1 MKKLIISLSS
11 LLVLFGCAQQGA
23 ESVKL
28 SAIPSVQEEDHA
40 LSAIKN
46 FSKIELLEKRYKNV
60 KFLKNENNP
69 NTNQLAR
76 KFDAD
81 GHIYLLNQNQQV
93 TYFNDS
99 TAITTENTPK
109 AKDLEKLAKKF
120 TEEASQLNLEKLT
133 PSRSEKAGNSSFRW
147 EDTTKPKLSTGKS
160 PFVEVTLRP
169 DGLVVG
175 YINAL
180 I

>member
-1 MKKLIISLSS
+1 MSS
-11 LLVLFGCAQQGA
+11 LLILFGCAQQGV
-23 ESVKL
+23 ENIKISE
-28 SAIPSVQEEDHA
+28 IPSVQEEDHA
-40 LSAIKN
+40 ISAIKN
-46 FSKIELLEKRYKNV
+46 FSRIDLLGKRYRNI

-69 NTNQLAR
+69 STNKINR

-81 GHIYLLNQNQQV
+81 GDIYLLNHNLEV
-93 TYFNDS
+93 SYFNDS

-120 TEEASQLNLEKLT
+120 TEEATQLNLEKLT
-133 PSRSEKAGNSSFRW
+133 PSQSDKAGNTSFRW
-147 EDTTKPKLSTGKS
+147 EDTTKAKLSTGKS

-175 YINAL
+175 YTNAL
-180 I
+180 T

>member
-1 MKKLIISLSS
+1 MKKFIISLSS

-23 ESVKL
+23 ENIKISET
-28 SAIPSVQEEDHA
+28 PSLQETDHA
-40 LSAIKN
+40 ISAIKN
-46 FSKIELLEKRYKNV
+46 FSKIDLLGKRYKDI

-69 NTNQLAR
+69 NTNQIAR

-81 GHIYLLNQNQQV
+81 GHIYLLNHNLEV
-93 TYFNDS
+93 TYFSDS

-109 AKDLEKLAKKF
+109 AKELEKLAKKF
-120 TEEASQLNLEKLT
+120 AEEASQLNLDKL
-133 PSRSEKAGNSSFRW
+133 SASQSDKAGNKSFRW
-147 EDTTKPKLSTGKS
+147 EDATKAKLSTGKS